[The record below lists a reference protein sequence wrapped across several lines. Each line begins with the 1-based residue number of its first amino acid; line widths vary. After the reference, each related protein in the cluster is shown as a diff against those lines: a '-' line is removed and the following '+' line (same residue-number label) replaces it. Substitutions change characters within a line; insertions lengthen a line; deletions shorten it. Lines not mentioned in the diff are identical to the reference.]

1 MRISDW
7 SSDVCSSDLIEHK
20 AVAFDT
26 YLHAARSMTPLRRWL
41 KRSTVMCV
49 TTMRFHY
56 VIFRNTADLLAQDGR
71 NNWATWKGL
80 LAWLYG
86 RDGLMRALLRGV
98 FTYMKPGDR
107 KSVGVGKSVS
117 VRVDIGGGA

>member
-1 MRISDW
+1 
-7 SSDVCSSDLIEHK
+7 
-20 AVAFDT
+20 
-26 YLHAARSMTPLRRWL
+26 MTPLRRWL

-71 NNWATWKGL
+71 NDWTTWKGL

-86 RDGLMRALLRGV
+86 RDGLMRALLHGV
-98 FTYMKPGDR
+98 FTYMKPGFHPWEVDDR
-107 KSVGVGKSVS
+107 PLLAEALRLLEAGKA
-117 VRVDIGGGA
+117 RELAA